1 MSIHKLG
8 EKKWKLRWREAGHH
22 RSLTVY
28 GPRELAKKIERKRM
42 SARDENRHLDIK
54 KEVHFRM
61 SELIER
67 YERQYAKKK
76 LSYSRERSILEGIRS
91 VFRGRFVREI
101 DGAAVERWY
110 HDLTAVRGLCPG
122 TAVRH
127 ARTGNTAREM
137 WRMIEKREGEG
148 SERVG

>member
-8 EKKWKLRWREAGHH
+8 DQQWKVRWREAGHH

-61 SELIER
+61 SELIDR
-67 YERQYAKKK
+67 YEQQYGKKK
-76 LSYSRERSILEGIRS
+76 KSYSRERSILTRISILALARS
-91 VFRGRFVREI
+91 QDTPPLRRIPRLFALNPAHHLRR
-101 DGAAVERWY
+101 
-110 HDLTAVRGLCPG
+110 
-122 TAVRH
+122 
-127 ARTGNTAREM
+127 
-137 WRMIEKREGEG
+137 
-148 SERVG
+148 